1 MIAASNPPSARD
13 AKAPLVASTGA
24 SKPMAVDPAAPDLS
38 TRLAAALSA
47 SYRIDGELGRGGMSR
62 VFLATELR
70 FRRRVVIKVLAPDL
84 SAGLLLERFE
94 REVQLAAGLQDPHIV
109 PLLSAGDVD
118 GLPYYTMPYV
128 EGASLRA
135 RLDERLTSGATIPA
149 DDAIAIL
156 LDVAR
161 ALAYAHARGIVHRDI
176 KPENVLLAG
185 DTAVVTDFGIA
196 KALQHATSTRP
207 PSDELAAST
216 DATALTR
223 LGMVLGTPSYMAP
236 EQATG
241 GEVDGRTDLYAWG
254 VMAYELLGG
263 VHPFA
268 SRTTVVQLLAAH
280 IGETPVPLAR
290 VAPALPP
297 SLVEI
302 VTRCLAKD
310 PGHRPDSAND
320 VVTALRR
327 ASTDSVSGER
337 RRPSVLR
344 RRGMKVVTATVVVL
358 GALALSGWLLLPQEL
373 RATVHTLFTRAP
385 ATLRVNR
392 VVVATFRN
400 ETGDPKL
407 DPLGALVADYLS
419 EGLARLGSLQVVDA
433 GTAAATDALIRRIP
447 RILRSSE
454 DRALGEETGAKVV
467 VAGSYYLDG
476 DSIRFRA
483 RILDAESGAIR
494 TPLEPVAALASAP
507 SAGITAL
514 SARLVAALRAASDED
529 ATDLGRLSPPRSA
542 AAYEAFRQGYQ
553 AFLRSDV
560 DSAIITPLRRAMAL
574 DSTYGAPAVTLA
586 YFAGERFS
594 YALADS
600 ALAHARRIRE
610 HLLPTELAMLDMTE
624 AFARG
629 DMASAVEASRRTLIP
644 QLIAQV
650 ATQARR
656 PRLAIS
662 ALTSTDPDRG
672 LNLQLGFFYWVTLSE
687 SYAMI
692 GERSR
697 ARQAGREGVRRVPML
712 SEMGHDLELSARWGD
727 VTAVRAALDAKA
739 SYGMYE
745 LTRAVHATTLLRVL
759 GGHDAEGRAIAD
771 AWTDRFL
778 ARVKVDTMPGWF
790 IAPVAGLFAATD
802 RWSAMLQILQ
812 VGEARAVADSVRG
825 VDQPAGFMYYHRHL
839 RLLRAV
845 ALAHTGH
852 RAEAERYDAEFAR
865 TEGARWDRGRSTMA
879 RAVIAAHLGD
889 ADRAIELATRA
900 LAEGGLTWSPLP
912 NNGTAGLAH
921 DPLFLP
927 LRNDPRFGALIGPDP
942 ADAR

>member
-1 MIAASNPPSARD
+1 
-13 AKAPLVASTGA
+13 
-24 SKPMAVDPAAPDLS
+24 MAVDPAPPDLA

-47 SYRIDGELGRGGMSR
+47 SYRIDGELRAGGMSR

-70 FRRRVVIKVLAPDL
+70 FQRRVVIKVLAPDL

-94 REVQLAAGLQDPHIV
+94 REVRLAAGLQDPHIV
-109 PLLSAGDVD
+109 PVLSAGDVD

-135 RLDERLTSGATIPA
+135 RLEELRASGTTMPA
-149 DDAIAIL
+149 DEAIAIL

-196 KALQHATSTRP
+196 KALLQATSTQP
-207 PSDELAAST
+207 PHDEPAMSAE
-216 DATALTR
+216 ATALTR
-223 LGMVLGTPSYMAP
+223 MGMVVGTPGYMSP

-241 GEVDGRTDLYAWG
+241 GDVDGRTDLYAWG
-254 VMAYELLGG
+254 VMAYELLAG

-268 SRTTVVQLLAAH
+268 SRATVMQLLAAH
-280 IGETPVPLAR
+280 IGETPAPLDR
-290 VAPALPP
+290 VAPALSPA
-297 SLVEI
+297 LVDL

-310 PGHRPDSAND
+310 LVHRPGSAGD
-320 VVTALRR
+320 VVAALRR
-327 ASTDSVSGER
+327 ASTDPASGER
-337 RRPSVLR
+337 RRPSLMR
-344 RRGMKVVTATVVVL
+344 RRGPRFATAAVVVL
-358 GALALSGWLLLPQEL
+358 GALSLSGWLLLPRDL
-373 RATVHTLFTRAP
+373 RATVRTLFTRPP

-400 ETGDPKL
+400 ETGDRKL

-419 EGLARLGSLQVVDA
+419 EALARLGSLQVVDA
-433 GTAAATDALIRRIP
+433 GTAAATDAMIRRIP
-447 RILRSSE
+447 RLLRSSE

-476 DSIRFRA
+476 DTIRFRA

-507 SAGITAL
+507 SEGITTL

-553 AFLRSDV
+553 AFLRIAP
-560 DSAIITPLRRAMAL
+560 DSEVVTPLRRAMAL

-586 YFAGERFS
+586 YFACERS
-594 YALADS
+594 NYALADS
-600 ALAHARRIRE
+600 ALEHARRIRE

-624 AFARG
+624 ALARG
-629 DMASAVEASRRTLIP
+629 DIAAAVEASRKTLIP

-656 PRLAIS
+656 PRLAIA

-697 ARQAGREGVRRVPML
+697 ARQAVREGGRRVPML
-712 SEMGHDLELSARWGD
+712 REMGHDLELSAKWGD
-727 VTAVRAALDAKA
+727 VKGVREALAASTD
-739 SYGMYE
+739 YDMNE
-745 LTRAVHATTLLRVL
+745 LTLAVHGTTLLRVL
-759 GGHDAEGRAIAD
+759 GGHDAEGRALAN

-778 ARVKVDTMPGWF
+778 AHVKVDTLPGWF
-790 IAPVAGLFAATD
+790 IAPVAGLLAATD
-802 RWSAMLQILQ
+802 RWSAMLPLLQ
-812 VGEARAVADSVRG
+812 AGEARVVADSMRG
-825 VDQPAGFMYYHRHL
+825 VDQPAGFMYHHRHL
-839 RLLRAV
+839 RLLRAM
-845 ALAHTGH
+845 ALAHMGQRT
-852 RAEAERYDAEFAR
+852 EAERFDAELAR
-865 TEGARWDRGRSTMA
+865 TEGTRWDRGRSTMA

-889 ADRAIELATRA
+889 ADRAIALVTRA

-921 DPLFLP
+921 EPLFLP
-927 LRNDPRFGALIGPDP
+927 LRNDPRFRALLGPDP
-942 ADAR
+942 ADAG

>member
-1 MIAASNPPSARD
+1 
-13 AKAPLVASTGA
+13 
-24 SKPMAVDPAAPDLS
+24 MAVDPAAPELEP
-38 TRLAAALSA
+38 RLAAALSA
-47 SYRIDGELGRGGMSR
+47 SYRIDRELRAGGMSR

-70 FRRRVVIKVLAPDL
+70 FQRRVVIKVLAPDL

-94 REVQLAAGLQDPHIV
+94 REVRLAAGLQDPHIV
-109 PLLSAGDVD
+109 PVLSAGDVD

-135 RLDERLTSGATIPA
+135 RIDELRAAGTTMPA

-156 LDVAR
+156 TDVAR

-196 KALQHATSTRP
+196 KALLQATTTQP
-207 PSDELAAST
+207 PADEPTLST

-223 LGMVLGTPSYMAP
+223 MGMVVGTPGYMAP

-241 GEVDGRTDLYAWG
+241 GDVDGRTDLYAWG

-268 SRTTVVQLLAAH
+268 SRATVMQLLAAH
-280 IGETPVPLAR
+280 IGETPAPLER
-290 VAPALPP
+290 VAPALSPA
-297 SLVEI
+297 LVDV

-310 PGHRPDSAND
+310 PAQRPGSASD
-320 VVTALRR
+320 VVAAMRR
-327 ASTDSVSGER
+327 VAADPMSGER
-337 RRPSVLR
+337 RRPSPMR
-344 RRGMKVVTATVVVL
+344 RRGVRVAIAATVVL
-358 GALALSGWLLLPQEL
+358 GALSLSGWLLMPQDL
-373 RATVHTLFTRAP
+373 RATVRTLFTRPP

-407 DPLGALVADYLS
+407 EPIGALVADYLS

-447 RILRSSE
+447 RLLRSSE

-476 DSIRFRA
+476 DTIRFRA

-553 AFLRSDV
+553 AFLRVDA
-560 DSAIITPLRRAMAL
+560 DSAIVGPLRRAMAL

-586 YFAGERFS
+586 YFACERAQ

-629 DMASAVEASRRTLIP
+629 DMASAVDASKKTLIP

-692 GERSR
+692 GDRSR
-697 ARQAGREGVRRVPML
+697 ARQAVREGTRRVPMMR
-712 SEMGHDLELSARWGD
+712 EMGHDLELSAKWGD
-727 VTAVRAALDAKA
+727 VKGVREALDANTN
-739 SYGMYE
+739 YGMYE
-745 LTRAVHATTLLRVL
+745 LTLAVHTTTLLRML
-759 GGHDAEGRAIAD
+759 GGHDAEGRALAD

-778 ARVKVDTMPGWF
+778 ARVKVDTLPAWF
-790 IAPVAGLFAATD
+790 IAPIGGLLAATD
-802 RWSAMLQILQ
+802 RWSAMVPLLQA
-812 VGEARAVADSVRG
+812 GEARAVADSVRG
-825 VDQPAGFMYYHRHL
+825 VAQPAGFMSFHRHL
-839 RLLRAV
+839 RLQRAV
-845 ALAHTGH
+845 ALAHMG
-852 RAEAERYDAEFAR
+852 RRDEALKLDAELAR
-865 TEGARWDRGRSTMA
+865 TEGARWDRGRSAMA

-889 ADRAIELATRA
+889 ADRAVALAARA
-900 LAEGGLTWSPLP
+900 LAEGGLTWSPIP
-912 NNGTAGLAH
+912 NNGTAGLGL

-927 LRNDPRFGALIGPDP
+927 LRNDPRFHALLGPDQ
-942 ADAR
+942 ADGA